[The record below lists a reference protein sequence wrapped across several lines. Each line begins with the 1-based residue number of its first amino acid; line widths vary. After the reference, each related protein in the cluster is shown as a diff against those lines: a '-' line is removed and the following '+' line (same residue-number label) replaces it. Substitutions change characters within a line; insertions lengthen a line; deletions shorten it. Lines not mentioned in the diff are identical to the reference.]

1 MRFSHR
7 RSGDRRPISTVQVI
21 YSLGIGGA
29 EKLAVTIGA
38 HLDRTKFRPAIC
50 ALDGDGPL
58 ADELRQRE
66 IPYHVLW
73 HKGIEAGLLARLY
86 RCFRLERARIVHTHQ
101 FAQLLYSLVPAR
113 LCGAK
118 IVHTEHE
125 FYIYRDHAWARR
137 LFKQLSRFCSALT
150 VVGPEVARYYIEELG
165 IPRQRIHVIAN
176 GVDLDHFNVETE
188 PARHRLGL
196 SADDVIFGVVG
207 RLEPEKDHR
216 TLLQAFRALIDHR
229 QAARLLIIGDGS
241 LRGEL
246 ESYSQSLGLER
257 NVTFLGA
264 RTDIAEVLAALD
276 VFVLSSVHEGVPL
289 SVIEAMGAGK
299 PVIATNV
306 GGMQLLV
313 KPSINGLLVPSA
325 NPAAL
330 AAAMEN
336 LAANPALRRE
346 FGVRS
351 RRIACDS
358 FSVSTMIGRY
368 QEIYEAVF
376 ENRDVRN

>member
-1 MRFSHR
+1 V
-7 RSGDRRPISTVQVI
+7 ISTVQVI
-21 YSLGIGGA
+21 YSLEIGGA
-29 EKLAVTIGA
+29 EKLAATIGA
-38 HLDRTKFRPAIC
+38 HLDRKKFRPVIC
-50 ALDGDGPL
+50 ALDADGPL

-73 HKGIEAGLLARLY
+73 RKGIEAGVLARLY
-86 RCFRLERARIVHTHQ
+86 RCFRQEKARIVHTHQ
-101 FAQLLYSLVPAR
+101 FPQLLFSLLPAR
-113 LCGAK
+113 LAGAK
-118 IVHTEHE
+118 VVHTEHE
-125 FYIYRDHAWARR
+125 FYTYRDHPWARR
-137 LFKQLSRFCSALT
+137 LFRQLSRFCSALT
-150 VVGPEVARYYIEELG
+150 VVGPEVARYYTEELG
-165 IPRQRIHVIAN
+165 IHRRRIHIIAN
-176 GVDLDHFNVETE
+176 GVDLHQFNFETE
-188 PARHRLGL
+188 AARRRLEL
-196 SADDVIFGVVG
+196 STDDVVFGIVG

-216 TLLQAFRALIDHR
+216 TLLQAFRALVDHR
-229 QAARLLIIGDGS
+229 KAARLLIIGDGS

-246 ESYSQSLGLER
+246 ESHSRSLGLER

-264 RTDIAEVLAALD
+264 RTDIPELLAALD

-299 PVIATNV
+299 PIVATDV
-306 GGMQLLV
+306 GGMRLLV
-313 KPSINGLLVPSA
+313 KPSINGLLVPAA

-346 FGVRS
+346 FGVHS
-351 RRIACDS
+351 RRMAHDS
-358 FSVSTMIGRY
+358 FSVSTMIERY